1 MVKGESEM
9 YYLLNHIFILFLTI
23 AIGLIYTKEASSGF
37 VLVFL
42 LIAATANLFAS
53 AYATSKYSKLEDRI
67 EELENRK
74 EDK

>member
-1 MVKGESEM
+1 M
-9 YYLLNHIFILFLTI
+9 YYMLNHIFIVFITI
-23 AIGLIYTKEASSGF
+23 AISITYTKEASSAF

-42 LIAATANLFAS
+42 LIAAVANLCAS

-67 EELENRK
+67 EELENRNK

>member
-1 MVKGESEM
+1 M
-9 YYLLNHIFILFLTI
+9 YYMLNHIFIVFITI
-23 AIGLIYTKEASSGF
+23 AISFAYTKETPSAI

-42 LIAATANLFAS
+42 LIAAVANLCAS

-67 EELENRK
+67 EELESKNK

>member
-1 MVKGESEM
+1 M
-9 YYLLNHIFILFLTI
+9 YYLLNHMFILFLTI
-23 AIGLIYTKEASSGF
+23 AISFAYTKEAPSAI

-42 LIAATANLFAS
+42 LIAAVANICAS

-67 EELENRK
+67 EELENKK

>member
-1 MVKGESEM
+1 M

-23 AIGLIYTKEASSGF
+23 AICLIYTKEASSGF

-53 AYATSKYSKLEDRI
+53 AYATLKYSKLEDRI

>member
-1 MVKGESEM
+1 M

-23 AIGLIYTKEASSGF
+23 AIVLVYTNEAPSGF
-37 VLVFL
+37 VLAFL
-42 LIAATANLFAS
+42 LTAAVANFCAS

-67 EELENRK
+67 EELENKK